1 MKIIQYKYKDPE
13 KSWFNKIFK
22 KKKSRWSNERFNNI
36 LKFVDAHVDYSK
48 AMCVTMTPDLFT
60 IFSVLSREPQDLKSP
75 GHYLMQQIKEF
86 KLFQAMPGSPQ
97 IPALLDPY
105 VALTTDTCNEIC
117 SHIMFK
123 YNDGD
128 IVFITFEKLK
138 LFKNMSGTTWEG

>member
-60 IFSVLSREPQDLKSP
+60 VFSVLSREPKDLKSP
-75 GHYLMQQIKEF
+75 GHYLMQQTKEF

-138 LFKNMSGTTWEG
+138 LFKNLSGTTWEE